1 MRCLVLGA
9 GVVGEAVAWD
19 MTHVAPVADVTLAD
33 IDEARLETVRR
44 RFRVETMR
52 LDVTAPGTLE
62 GLAGEHDVVVGALP
76 SRFGHDVLRRLCEAG
91 LRACDVSFMPEDAT
105 NLDATAKHYGAVV
118 VHDCGVAPG
127 LSHVLVGDG
136 VARLATVDSV
146 RIDVGGLPETPVLP
160 FFYKAPFAASDVL
173 EEYTRP
179 VQLVRGGRFVT
190 EEPLS
195 ASETLEVDGIGPL
208 DSFLTDGL
216 RSLVRT
222 ITATSMEERTLRH
235 RGHLPL
241 MVAMRAAG
249 FFDTTP
255 RDVGGQRIAPRDLS
269 AALLFPHWAY
279 AEGERDVTVLRVKVT
294 GVNSDGAATSYE
306 WLLVDRPDPAM
317 TGSLR
322 SMARTTAFPA
332 AIVARWLVD
341 GTLTEPGVHAPET
354 LGLRGLAPKLL
365 DALAVRGVSVS
376 EHRSVRP

>member
-19 MTHVAPVADVTLAD
+19 LTHVSPVADVTLAD
-33 IDEARLETVRR
+33 IDETRLSTVRR
-44 RFRVETMR
+44 RVPVDVTR
-52 LDVTAPGTLE
+52 LDVSMSGTLE
-62 GLAGEHDVVVGALP
+62 ALTRAHDVVVGALP
-76 SRFGHDVLRRLCEAG
+76 SRVGHDVLRRLCAAG
-91 LRACDVSFMPEDAT
+91 ARVCDVSFMPEDAGT
-105 NLDATAKHYGAVV
+105 LASLARRNGAVV

-127 LSHVLVGDG
+127 LSHVLVGNG
-136 VARLATVDSV
+136 VARLSTVDAI
-146 RIDVGGLPETPVLP
+146 RIDVGGLPEHPVSP
-160 FFYKAPFAASDVL
+160 FFYKAPFAASDVI

-179 VQLVRGGRFVT
+179 VQLVRGGRVVT

-195 ASETLEVDGIGPL
+195 AADTLDVEGVGLL

-222 ITATSMEERTLRH
+222 TAATSMEERTLRH

-249 FFDTTP
+249 FFDTAPRDVEGQRITP
-255 RDVGGQRIAPRDLS
+255 RDVS
-269 AALLFPHWAY
+269 AALLFPHWTY
-279 AEGERDVTVLRVKVT
+279 IEGERDVTVLRVEVT
-294 GVNSDGAATSYE
+294 GLGSDGATAGYE
-306 WLLVDRPDPAM
+306 WLLVDRPDPTK
-317 TGSLR
+317 TGALS

-332 AIVARWLVD
+332 AIVARWLGD

-354 LGLRGLAPKLL
+354 LGLRGLAPTLL
-365 DALAVRGVSVS
+365 HALAVRGVSVS